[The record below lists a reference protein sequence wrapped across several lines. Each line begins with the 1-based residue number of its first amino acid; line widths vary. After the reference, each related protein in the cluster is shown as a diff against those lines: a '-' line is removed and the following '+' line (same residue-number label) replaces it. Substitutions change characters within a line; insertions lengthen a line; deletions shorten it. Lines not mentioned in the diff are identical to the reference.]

1 MFSMSDWISVDER
14 LPPYGQE
21 VLLFIQTKLRNVDYD
36 TDKEIGDSYVCKE
49 KAIGCIKNNDLWLNY
64 DQDGFYS
71 VSDVTHWMPLPEP
84 PK

>member
-1 MFSMSDWISVDER
+1 MGEWISTDER

-21 VLLFIQTKLRNVDYD
+21 VLLFIQTELRNVDYN
-36 TDKEIGDSYVCKE
+36 TDKEIGDPYIHKE
-49 KAIGCIKNNDLWLNY
+49 KAIGCIKDTGLWVNY